1 MTEPETPF
9 SATVDVEGDVIRVV
23 VTGVVDPATA
33 GTLEGEIRAALF
45 GAPDATQLDL
55 DLSAVSFMDS
65 SGLRV
70 LIGAMQ
76 AVRDRDGTLEVR
88 NPSPTVAQLLE
99 VTKLTGELTIA
110 TD

>member
-1 MTEPETPF
+1 MTDPDSNF
-9 SATVDVEGDVIRVV
+9 SASVDVEDRLIRIA

-33 GTLEGEIRAALF
+33 GTLEGEIRAAMF

-70 LIGAMQ
+70 LIGALQ
-76 AVRDRDGTLEVR
+76 AIRDRDGTLIVR

-99 VTKLTGELTIA
+99 VTKLSGELTIA
-110 TD
+110 SD

>member
-1 MTEPETPF
+1 MR
-9 SATVDVEGDVIRVV
+9 SIRA
-23 VTGVVDPATA
+23 PP

-45 GAPDATQLDL
+45 GAPEATSLDI

-70 LIGAMQ
+70 LIGALQ
-76 AVRDRDGTLEVR
+76 AIRERDGGAMIVR
-88 NPSPTVAQLLE
+88 RPSPTVAQLLE
-99 VTKLTGELTIA
+99 VTKLSGELTIA